1 MNLTGYNE
9 DKIFSSIDECP
20 KCKSRGTKVLD
31 SRMDSTDC
39 LRIRRKSCSICKFS
53 WKTVEVL
60 ESDFEC
66 STELSVTRDLSNLR
80 KITNNLKLVL
90 NRLEDNVSDNMVKT
104 VEELMESLSNTVNT
118 IEDKYSDKAKALLNY
133 YDD

>member
-20 KCKSRGTKVLD
+20 RCKSRGAKVLD
-31 SRMDSTDC
+31 SRMDNTNC
-39 LRIRRKSCSICKFS
+39 LRIRRKSCLICRFS
-53 WKTVEVL
+53 WKTVEIL

-66 STELSVTRDLSNLR
+66 SAELSVTRDLSNLR

-90 NRLEDNVSDNMVKT
+90 NRLENNVSDNMIQV
-104 VEELMESLSNTVNT
+104 VEELTESLSNTVNT

-133 YDD
+133 YDN